1 MATNLAQE
9 TAEACFDAFA
19 ETVTLAGTEVDGIPD
34 NELVSVPGYDGLVE
48 PRSTLALRKADV
60 PDLQKGQS
68 VIIRGQTYQVDQTMP
83 GQSDFDVLVKV
94 LLR

>member
-1 MATNLAQE
+1 MTNTLAQD
-9 TAEACFDAFA
+9 TAEACFDVFA
-19 ETVTLAGTEVDGIPD
+19 ETVTLAGTEVDGIAD

-48 PRSTLALRKADV
+48 PRSTLTVRKADV
-60 PDLQKGQS
+60 PNLQKGQS
-68 VIIRGQTYQVDQTMP
+68 AIIGGQSFQVDQTMP